1 MVKICSL
8 FSVMLLWG
16 ASLWARNTDKEKPQK
31 VVVAYVTSWTQALP
45 DTRYV
50 THINYAFGHVAETFD
65 GVRIDNPLRLK
76 TVAALKADNKD
87 LKVLLSIGGWGSGR
101 FSEMAA
107 DDQNR
112 KKFADDCARI
122 VKEYDLDGIDIDWE
136 YPTSK
141 AGGISASEDDTKN
154 FTLLMQDIRKA
165 IGKNKLLTLATVM
178 SGKYI
183 DFTAIKDVVDFVNI
197 MAYDSG
203 NPPKHHAAL
212 HRSEMTGSGSGEEGV
227 KAHHAAGMPMDKLV
241 LGIPFY
247 GRGNNKDIKGFIHYR
262 DLIKLTDF
270 ETKWDAVAKV
280 PYLVNAAGEMVCT
293 YESPESIKIKVAFIN
308 ANNLRGAMYWEYA
321 GDTDDG
327 LLSRTVFEEVI
338 TKAPQNEK

>member
-1 MVKICSL
+1 MIRINSL
-8 FSVMLLWG
+8 LLGMLLLG
-16 ASLWARNTDKEKPQK
+16 ASLWARQTGKEKPQK
-31 VVVAYVTSWTQALP
+31 VIVAYVTSWTQALP

-50 THINYAFGHVAETFD
+50 THINYAFGHVTETFD
-65 GVRIDNPLRLK
+65 GVRIDNPQRLK
-76 TVAALKADNKD
+76 TVAALKTANKA
-87 LKVLLSIGGWGSGR
+87 LQVLLSIGGWGSGR

-112 KKFADDCARI
+112 KKFADDCARV

-141 AGGISASEDDTKN
+141 AGGISASDDDTKN
-154 FTLLMQDIRKA
+154 FTLLMEDIRKA
-165 IGKNKLLTLATVM
+165 IGNKKLLTLATVM
-178 SGKYI
+178 NGKYI
-183 DFTAIKDVVDFVNI
+183 DFAAIKDVVDFVNI

-227 KAHHAAGMPMDKLV
+227 KAHQAAGMPLDKLV

-247 GRGNNKDIKGFIHYR
+247 GRGNNKDIKGFVHYR
-262 DLIKLTDF
+262 DLIKLTGF
-270 ETKWDAVAKV
+270 ESKWDAVAKV
-280 PYLVNAAGEMVCT
+280 PYLVNAAGEMVCS
-293 YESPESIKIKVAFIN
+293 YESPESIKLKAAFIN

-327 LLSRTVFEEVI
+327 LLSKTVFEEVM
-338 TKAPQNEK
+338 KPAPAKK

>member
-1 MVKICSL
+1 MVKISSMFAGLLLLLVTSL
-8 FSVMLLWG
+8 G
-16 ASLWARNTDKEKPQK
+16 ARGTDQEKPQK
-31 VVVAYVTSWTQALP
+31 VIVAYVTSWTQALP

-50 THINYAFGHVAETFD
+50 THINYAFGHVTETFD
-65 GVRIDNPLRLK
+65 GVQIDNPLRLK
-76 TVAALKADNKD
+76 TVTTLKAANKD

-107 DDQNR
+107 DNHNR
-112 KKFADDCARI
+112 KKFADDCARV

-154 FTLLMQDIRKA
+154 FTLLMEDIRKA
-165 IGKNKLLTLATVM
+165 IGKGKILTLATVM

-212 HRSEMTGSGSGEEGV
+212 YRSEMTGSGSGEEGV
-227 KAHHAAGMPMDKLV
+227 KAHHAAGMPMEKLV

-262 DLIKLTDF
+262 DLIKLTGF

-280 PYLVNAAGEMVCT
+280 PYLVNTAGEMVCT
-293 YESPESIKIKVAFIN
+293 YESPESIKIKAAFIN
-308 ANNLRGAMYWEYA
+308 ANHLRGAMYWEYA

-338 TKAPQNEK
+338 SKGPAGK

>member
-1 MVKICSL
+1 MVRISSL
-8 FSVMLLWG
+8 FLVMLLVG
-16 ASLWARNTDKEKPQK
+16 ASLWARNTDKKKPQK

-50 THINYAFGHVAETFD
+50 THINYAFGHVTETFD
-65 GVRIDNPLRLK
+65 GVRIDNPERLK
-76 TVAALKADNKD
+76 TVAALKAANKE

-107 DDQNR
+107 DDHNR
-112 KKFADDCARI
+112 KKFADDCARV

-141 AGGISASEDDTKN
+141 AGGISASADDTRN
-154 FTLLMQDIRKA
+154 FTLLMEDIRKA
-165 IGKNKLLTLATVM
+165 IGKKKLLTLATVM

-183 DFTAIKDVVDFVNI
+183 DFAAIKDLVDFVNI

-270 ETKWDAVAKV
+270 ETRWDAVAKV
-280 PYLVNAAGEMVCT
+280 PYLVNTAGEMVCT
-293 YESPESIKIKVAFIN
+293 YESPESIKIKAAFIN

-338 TKAPQNEK
+338 TKAPRNR

>member
-1 MVKICSL
+1 MVRITSL
-8 FSVMLLWG
+8 FLGMLLLG
-16 ASLWARNTDKEKPQK
+16 APLRGSDTSKEKPQK
-31 VVVAYVTSWTQALP
+31 VIVAYVTSWTKALP

-65 GVRIDNPLRLK
+65 GVRIDNPQRLK
-76 TVAALKADNKD
+76 TVAALKTSDKK

-107 DDQNR
+107 DDHNR
-112 KKFADDCARI
+112 KKFAYDCARV

-141 AGGISASEDDTKN
+141 AGGISASDDDTKN
-154 FTLLMQDIRKA
+154 FTLLMEDIRKA
-165 IGKNKLLTLATVM
+165 VGKRKLLTLATVM

-183 DFTAIKDVVDFVNI
+183 DFAAIKELVDFVNI

-247 GRGNNKDIKGFIHYR
+247 GRGNDKDIKGFIHYR
-262 DLIKLTDF
+262 DLIQLSGF
-270 ETKWDAVAKV
+270 EAKWDAVAKV
-280 PYLVNAAGEMVCT
+280 PYLANAAGEMVCT
-293 YESPESIKIKVAFIN
+293 YESPESIKMKAAFIN
-308 ANNLRGAMYWEYA
+308 ANNMRGAMYWEYA

-338 TKAPQNEK
+338 TKAPRGK